1 MLGQASLRWVVF
13 NAIQHHSEVHY
24 YRFGTVSTFHS
35 IAMYNCVEMQC
46 NAVQW
51 SGVLFNTSEH
61 TTNTQC
67 THLVAAQKAGR
78 EVPVQAI
85 ESYLQLVIGGGGE
98 L

>member
-1 MLGQASLRWVVF
+1 MQYSTVVKC
-13 NAIQHHSEVHY
+13 IITDSEQ
-24 YRFGTVSTFHS
+24 YRFSTALQCRIVLKCS
-35 IAMYNCVEMQC
+35 AM

-51 SGVLFNTSEH
+51 NDILFNTSEH

-85 ESYLQLVIGGGGE
+85 ESHLQLVIGDGGE